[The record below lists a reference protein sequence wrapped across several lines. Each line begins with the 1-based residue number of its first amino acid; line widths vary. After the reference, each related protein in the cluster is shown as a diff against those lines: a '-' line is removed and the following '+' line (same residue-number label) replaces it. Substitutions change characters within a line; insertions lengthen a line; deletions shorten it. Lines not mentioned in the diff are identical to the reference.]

1 MKDLLRQKI
10 AVDPKVAD
18 MLIKQIQMETTSS
31 AAYLAMAGWCDMQ
44 GLEKTAKFFY
54 KQSDEERG
62 HMLKIYKY
70 LADMGVQPVVAEVSK
85 VEHEFD
91 SLKTVFETTLD
102 MELAVTDAIHE
113 IVQTCKKVNDHRT
126 ELFLNWFITEQ
137 VEEEYVA
144 RRALEILDLVGED
157 PRGLYMFDERINSI
171 SYSAE

>member
-18 MLIKQIQMETTSS
+18 MLLKQIQMESTSS

-44 GLEKTAKFFY
+44 GLEKTANFFY

-85 VEHEFD
+85 VEHEFA
-91 SLKTVFETTLD
+91 SVKAVFETTLD
-102 MELAVTDAIHE
+102 MELAVTDAIHA
-113 IVQTCKKVNDHRT
+113 IVETCKKVNDHRT
-126 ELFLNWFITEQ
+126 QLFLNWFITEQ

-144 RRALEILDLVGED
+144 RRALEILELVGED

-171 SYSAE
+171 SYSAD